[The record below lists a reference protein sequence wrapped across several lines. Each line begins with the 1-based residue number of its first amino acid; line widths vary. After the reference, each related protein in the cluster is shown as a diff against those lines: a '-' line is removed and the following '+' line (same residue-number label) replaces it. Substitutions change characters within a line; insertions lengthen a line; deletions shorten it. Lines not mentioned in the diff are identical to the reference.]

1 MTATILIID
10 DSEDDRYLCQR
21 ALENFGCNMELASTA
36 EAGLAHI
43 AVARPDLIL
52 LDYNLPG
59 MDGLGFM
66 KQLAKY
72 SDTHIPIIMLTG
84 VDSAAVAVDA
94 MKYGANDYLT
104 KDIEG
109 RYLTLLPGVVARV
122 MAAHEQHEQL
132 RQLRRETEA
141 LLHRNLVMMQ
151 NSMDGIHVMDM
162 RGNLV
167 EANDAFCRMLG
178 YTREEAARLSVA
190 DWDAQWSAEELRKQF
205 RELARKSA
213 RFETVHRRKD
223 GSVIDVEI
231 SASGI
236 EIEEQLFIYA
246 SSRDITER
254 KKVEAMLKQHKL
266 VIDTSIDGFW
276 VTDLQGNLLEAND
289 AYAKMSGYTV
299 AELVN
304 MHVSQLE
311 AKEPAADVK
320 AHIERL
326 ILQGYERFE
335 TRHRRKDGQE
345 IDIEISV
352 TYRAD
357 PGQLV
362 VFCRDISERKR
373 ASIEVQHSQLL
384 LNEAQRLGKLG
395 SWELDLLGGRLHWS
409 DEMYRIFEI
418 DPARFT
424 HTYEGFLGVIHP
436 DDRDK
441 VNRAYTES
449 LQNRQPYDVEHRLL
463 FAGRRIKWVREHCA
477 STFDASGKPLRSVGM
492 TQDITASKKAEAET
506 LKSEANLRAMLDNS
520 PYMTWLK
527 DNKGRYITINKVF
540 ADYLRLDD
548 ASQAIGKTDLDFQ
561 PKELAEKYRA
571 DDAEVMAARQRRTV
585 EEAAFDGR
593 STHWVETSKTPIIDA
608 RGKVLGTA
616 GSARD
621 VTERKKAE
629 EKILLESE
637 AEHRRAELLAQQFGH
652 LLQGS
657 FNEIYLFDA
666 DSLHFL
672 LTSEGAEESLGYSE
686 DELRRLT
693 PPDLEPSFTRKSY
706 EELVAP
712 LRSGERQSLLFETF
726 HRRKDGT
733 TYPVEARLQLM
744 EAEPPVFMAII
755 QDITDRRLAEN
766 QLREFSTH
774 LQNIREEEKAS
785 FAREIHDELGSTLA
799 ALKMDASW
807 LTHKLSG
814 KAEMLALQE
823 CTKSM
828 SGLLD
833 NLVAATRRIITDL
846 RPTMLDDI
854 GLSAA
859 LKWHADQF
867 HQRTGIECRFVCV
880 CSDDDDDD
888 CEKYADEF
896 DRALSINLFRIC
908 QEALTNVSRHSGA
921 SEVSIELHLDS
932 EEIALSISDNGH
944 GLPEGHTIA
953 STSHGMRGMR
963 ERAAQLG
970 GKIEFGSPP
979 GGGLSVT
986 VILPLATGNKVAER
1000 LIDIRPIE

>member
-10 DSEDDRYLCQR
+10 DNEDDRHLCQR
-21 ALENFGCNMELASTA
+21 ALEDFGCHMELVSTA

-43 AVARPDLIL
+43 ALAKPDLIL
-52 LDYNLPG
+52 LDYNLPS

-84 VDSAAVAVDA
+84 VDSAAVAVEA
-94 MKYGANDYLT
+94 MKHGADDYLT

-122 MAAHEQHEQL
+122 MAAHEQHEQI

-141 LLHRNLVMMQ
+141 LLHRNRVMMQ

-162 RGNLV
+162 DGNIV

-213 RFETVHRRKD
+213 KFETVHRRKD

-276 VTDLQGNLLEAND
+276 VTDLQGNLLEANE

-311 AKEPAADVK
+311 SKEPAADVK

-362 VFCRDISERKR
+362 AFCRDITERKQAEETIKNTLLFQQKLMDAIPSPIFYKDAKGAYIGSNKAFER
-373 ASIEVQHSQLL
+373 YIGLPSEQLIGKTVYDISPVDLAERYDKADKEL
-384 LNEAQRLGKLG
+384 LNNPGTQSYEAAVVYSDGTRHDVIFNKATYTNYEDKVAGLIGVILDITERKQTELALRVAAATFEAQDAILITDAEANIIR
-395 SWELDLLGGRLHWS
+395 
-409 DEMYRIFEI
+409 
-418 DPARFT
+418 
-424 HTYEGFLGVIHP
+424 
-436 DDRDK
+436 
-441 VNRAYTES
+441 VNRAFSEITGYLPEEV
-449 LQNRQPYDVEHRLL
+449 LGQNPRMMSSERQDRAFYIEMWQQLTHAGTWSGELW
-463 FAGRRIKWVREHCA
+463 GRRKNGEIFPKWL
-477 STFDASGKPLRSVGM
+477 T
-492 TQDITASKKAEAET
+492 ITAIRDERGET
-506 LKSEANLRAMLDNS
+506 IQ
-520 PYMTWLK
+520 Y
-527 DNKGRYITINKVF
+527 V
-540 ADYLRLDD
+540 
-548 ASQAIGKTDLDFQ
+548 AIFSD
-561 PKELAEKYRA
+561 
-571 DDAEVMAARQRRTV
+571 
-585 EEAAFDGR
+585 
-593 STHWVETSKTPIIDA
+593 I
-608 RGKVLGTA
+608 
-616 GSARD
+616 
-621 VTERKKAE
+621 TERKQAE
-629 EKILLESE
+629 QKLLLESE
-637 AEHRRAELLAQQFGH
+637 AEHQRAELLEQQFGH

-686 DELRRLT
+686 DELRQLT
-693 PPDLEPSFTRKSY
+693 PPDLEPSFTRKSF
-706 EELVAP
+706 EELIAP
-712 LRSGERQSLLFETF
+712 LRNGERQSLLFETF

-744 EAEPPVFMAII
+744 ESEPPVFMAII

-833 NLVAATRRIITDL
+833 NMVIATRRIITDL

-867 HQRTGIECRFVCV
+867 QRRTGIECRFVCV
-880 CSDDDDDD
+880 CSEDDDDH
-888 CEKYADEF
+888 CEDYADKF
-896 DRALSINLFRIC
+896 DRMMSINLFRIC

-921 SEVSIELHLDS
+921 SGVSIELHLDS
-932 EEIALSISDNGH
+932 EEITLSISDNGR

-963 ERAAQLG
+963 ERAAQLR

-979 GGGLSVT
+979 GGGFNVT

-1000 LIDIRPIE
+1000 RIGIRPTG

>member
-52 LDYNLPG
+52 LDHNLPG
-59 MDGLGFM
+59 MDGVGFM

-72 SDTHIPIIMLTG
+72 SDAHIPIIMLTG
-84 VDSAAVAVDA
+84 VDSAAVAVEA
-94 MKYGANDYLT
+94 MKYGADDYLT

-109 RYLTLLPGVVARV
+109 RYLKLLPGVVVRV
-122 MAAHEQHEQL
+122 MAAHEQHKQVRL
-132 RQLRRETEA
+132 LRRETEA
-141 LLHRNLVMMQ
+141 LLHRNRVMMQ

-167 EANDAFCRMLG
+167 EANDACCRMLG

-190 DWDAQWSAEELRKQF
+190 DWDAQWSADELREQF

-254 KKVEAMLKQHKL
+254 KKTEALLKQHKL

-276 VTDLQGNLLEAND
+276 VTDLQGNLLEANE

-373 ASIEVQHSQLL
+373 VSLEAQHSQLL

-395 SWELDLLGGRLHWS
+395 SWELDLLSGRLHWS

-449 LQNRQPYDVEHRLL
+449 LQNRRPYDVEHRLL
-463 FAGRRIKWVREHCA
+463 FAGRRIKWVREHCTN
-477 STFDASGKPLRSVGM
+477 TFDASGKPLRSVGM
-492 TQDITASKKAEAET
+492 TQDITESKKAEAEA
-506 LKSEANLRAMLDNS
+506 LKSEANLYAMLDNS

-527 DNKGRYITINKVF
+527 DAKGRYITINKVF

-561 PKELAEKYRA
+561 PKELAEKYSA
-571 DDAEVMAARQRRTV
+571 DDAEVMAARQRRTA

-608 RGKVLGTA
+608 RGKVLGTV
-616 GSARD
+616 GFARD
-621 VTERKKAE
+621 ITERKKAE
-629 EKILLESE
+629 EKILLENE
-637 AEHRRAELLAQQFGH
+637 AEHRRAELLEQQFGH

-666 DSLHFL
+666 GSLHFL
-672 LTSEGAEESLGYSE
+672 LTSEGAEENLGYSE
-686 DELRRLT
+686 DELRQLT
-693 PPDLEPSFTRKSY
+693 PLDLEPSFTRKIF

-712 LRSGERQSLLFETF
+712 LRSGERQSLLFEAF

-744 EAEPPVFMAII
+744 ESEPPVFLAII
-755 QDITDRRLAEN
+755 QD
-766 QLREFSTH
+766 
-774 LQNIREEEKAS
+774 
-785 FAREIHDELGSTLA
+785 
-799 ALKMDASW
+799 
-807 LTHKLSG
+807 
-814 KAEMLALQE
+814 
-823 CTKSM
+823 
-828 SGLLD
+828 
-833 NLVAATRRIITDL
+833 ITDL

-867 HQRTGIECRFVCV
+867 YRRTGIECRFVCV
-880 CSDDDDDD
+880 CSEDDD

-896 DRALSINLFRIC
+896 DRTLSINLFRIC

-932 EEIALSISDNGH
+932 EEIALSISDNGR

-963 ERAAQLG
+963 ERVVQLG

-1000 LIDIRPIE
+1000 LVDIRPIE